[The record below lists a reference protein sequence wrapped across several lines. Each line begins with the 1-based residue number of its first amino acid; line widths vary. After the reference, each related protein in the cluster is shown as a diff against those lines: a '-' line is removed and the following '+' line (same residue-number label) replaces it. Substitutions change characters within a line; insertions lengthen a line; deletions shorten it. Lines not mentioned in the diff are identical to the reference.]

1 MKNEILNKLEHINTD
16 YIISVCQYDEKFY
29 QKYTYIPETYIKKF
43 FGLKTIKKEAHYI
56 NKYSEFDSEYTEDEI
71 HKLFKSDRYI
81 IKYENKNIEIYYKS
95 YVYIDMI
102 NDSCFSYYF
111 DSNDESTQ
119 FINYLS
125 SLNCK
130 ITKLVK

>member
-1 MKNEILNKLEHINTD
+1 MSNEILYKLDYINTD
-16 YIISVCQYDEKFY
+16 YIISVCQHNEKFHK
-29 QKYTYIPETYIKKF
+29 KYTYIPETYIKKF

-56 NKYSEFDSEYTEDEI
+56 DKYSEFDSKYTEDEI
-71 HKLFKSDRYI
+71 HKLFESDRFI

-95 YVYIDMI
+95 CVSIDMI
-102 NDSCFSYYF
+102 NDSYFSHCF